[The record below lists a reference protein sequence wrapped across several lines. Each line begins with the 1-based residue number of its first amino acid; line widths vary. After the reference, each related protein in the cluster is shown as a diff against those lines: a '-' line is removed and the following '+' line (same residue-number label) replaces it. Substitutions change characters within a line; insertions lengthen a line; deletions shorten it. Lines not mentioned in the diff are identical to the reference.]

1 MNKKPTTY
9 AVALVIYDK
18 DRSKYLITRRPL
30 DDDSLPGYWGFPA
43 TSKKDPDEGWG
54 TTVGRAAKSKL
65 GVDVEII
72 KMLGED
78 TIDRG
83 NYVLVLRDYEVKVV
97 KGKPIVPQ
105 NIEGVTQYI
114 AQKWTDN
121 PTELKKSAA
130 DGSLCSRVFLRANN
144 IEW

>member
-1 MNKKPTTY
+1 MNKKPTIS
-9 AVALVIYDK
+9 AVALVIYNK

-43 TSKKDPDEGWG
+43 TSKRNPDEAWEE
-54 TTVGRAAKSKL
+54 TVRRAARSKL
-65 GVDVEII
+65 GADVEII

-83 NYVLVLRDYEVKVV
+83 SYILVLRDYEVKIV
-97 KGKPIVPQ
+97 KGKPVVPQ
-105 NIEGVTQYI
+105 DVKGVTQYI
-114 AQKWTDN
+114 AQKWTNDL
-121 PTELKKSAA
+121 TELKKSAV